1 MQFIDD
7 RFFPSAPTPAAI
19 IPIEGKGIDH
29 FAGPMHIPRL
39 KAGGWVGDFVLAVNP
54 KIVSTPGLG
63 CINDKFKPTLVAM
76 V

>member
-1 MQFIDD
+1 
-7 RFFPSAPTPAAI
+7 
-19 IPIEGKGIDH
+19 
-29 FAGPMHIPRL
+29 MHIPRL

-63 CINDKFKPTLVAM
+63 RISDKFKPTLVAM